1 MRSCILGRSSSG
13 FPPEARGNDLRAM
26 QLHMPT
32 LIEKLLSFFVLI
44 VSFVVKKLQ
53 SDEKMQISV
62 ITVCRIVEICVN

>member
-1 MRSCILGRSSSG
+1 
-13 FPPEARGNDLRAM
+13 
-26 QLHMPT
+26 MPT